1 MVGGIILPE
10 AWQAQLTHNIAIATK
25 DLYTGQLKLKFI
37 FHMNLL
43 IIFSHF
49 LSGVFRLITVSLVS
63 YFIFWTD
70 IFSSFSF
77 EEKCYDL
84 QFSFL
89 HNNIEKIGK
98 SMMITQSESA
108 LLFFQENQVT
118 VAKKTQ
124 SWWWE
129 RILLTSNLSGKKLKM
144 NLGTFNKILWST
156 LECEAVVTLSLKGA
170 AFWCSAFKW
179 RLI

>member
-25 DLYTGQLKLKFI
+25 DLYTGQLKLRFI

-49 LSGVFRLITVSLVS
+49 LTGVFRLLTMSLVS
-63 YFIFWTD
+63 YFIFCSD

-118 VAKKTQ
+118 VAKKHKVDD
-124 SWWWE
+124 E
-129 RILLTSNLSGKKLKM
+129 REY
-144 NLGTFNKILWST
+144 F
-156 LECEAVVTLSLKGA
+156 
-170 AFWCSAFKW
+170 
-179 RLI
+179 